1 MDELE
6 IFMAVVEERGFSAA
20 AARLDTT
27 TASVSRR
34 VKALEQRLGTRLLQR
49 TTRNIQLTE
58 AGELYYQA
66 VRRAVGDLR
75 DAEDQLQE
83 VTTKP
88 FGELRIVAPMS
99 FGQRRLSSLVARFA
113 AAHPRLRVSLLL
125 DDRETELLE
134 AGVDLALRIAYPTDS
149 SYIAKPIVPVP
160 RYLCASPDYLE
171 AKGTPTKPA
180 DLLQHDCLHYNV
192 ISELEEWTF
201 DGPAGSETV
210 AVKGSFCSNN
220 GDVLLQAALDGLG
233 ITLLPDFIVAD
244 ALAEGR
250 LVRILKKRERAPLT
264 LFALYPSRQF
274 VPVKTRL
281 FIEYITGAIH

>member
-6 IFMAVVEERGFSAA
+6 IFMAVVEQRGFSAA

-88 FGELRIVAPMS
+88 FGELRIAAPMS

-134 AGVDLALRIAYPTDS
+134 VGVDLALRIAYPVD
-149 SYIAKPIVPVP
+149 
-160 RYLCASPDYLE
+160 E
-171 AKGTPTKPA
+171 
-180 DLLQHDCLHYNV
+180 
-192 ISELEEWTF
+192 
-201 DGPAGSETV
+201 
-210 AVKGSFCSNN
+210 
-220 GDVLLQAALDGLG
+220 
-233 ITLLPDFIVAD
+233 
-244 ALAEGR
+244 
-250 LVRILKKRERAPLT
+250 
-264 LFALYPSRQF
+264 
-274 VPVKTRL
+274 
-281 FIEYITGAIH
+281 